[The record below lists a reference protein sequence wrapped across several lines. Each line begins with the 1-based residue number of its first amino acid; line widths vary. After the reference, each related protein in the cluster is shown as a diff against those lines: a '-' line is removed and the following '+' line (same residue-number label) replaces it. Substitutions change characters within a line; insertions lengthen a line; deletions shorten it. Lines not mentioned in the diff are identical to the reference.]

1 MPETKTQTQ
10 ILSGNL
16 ERNIT
21 LRKMLEWLRHKSSKT
36 TLVYSMS
43 AINDYKTSKIHLMT
57 LIYERTKVTY
67 IPPGMEI

>member
-43 AINDYKTSKIHLMT
+43 AINDYKTSKIRLMI
-57 LIYERTKVTY
+57 LNYERTKVTHNV
-67 IPPGMEI
+67 